1 MAGNEPAAELNPKFS
16 SPDATATA
24 WAAARDHL
32 REAEIFWLSTV
43 REDGRPHV
51 TPLISVLL
59 DGAFYFCAS
68 ADERKAKNLDTNPNV
83 VLTTG
88 SNSLAKGLDIV
99 IEGVATHVSDAELLR
114 RVADAYVAKYGLDWE
129 FTPRDGLFHHDD
141 GDPALVYAI
150 TPVTGFGFGRGGFSQ
165 TRWRF

>member
-16 SPDATATA
+16 SPDATATE
-24 WAAARDHL
+24 WADAR
-32 REAEIFWLSTV
+32 EQVAGAEIFWLSTV

-59 DGAFYFCAS
+59 EGAFYFCAS
-68 ADERKAKNLDTNPNV
+68 ADERKAKNLESNPNV

-99 IEGVATHVSDAELLR
+99 IEGTATRVSDAEVLR

-150 TPVTGFGFGRGGFSQ
+150 APVTGFGFARGGFSQ